1 MSQAQ
6 STSTSGPVIFGDSGN
21 TTSNAFPI
29 VAVIV
34 AALLVAFI
42 VFRKTK

>member
-6 STSTSGPVIFGDSGN
+6 STSTSGNVTFGTED
-21 TTSNAFPI
+21 TKTLPI
-29 VAVIV
+29 VALL
-34 AALLVAFI
+34 AAAVLLAFI